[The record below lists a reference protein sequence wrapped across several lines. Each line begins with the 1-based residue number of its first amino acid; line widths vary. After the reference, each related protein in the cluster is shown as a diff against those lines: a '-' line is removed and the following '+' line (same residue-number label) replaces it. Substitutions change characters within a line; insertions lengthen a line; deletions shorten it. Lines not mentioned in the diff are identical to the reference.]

1 MVKIQNMRTLVKTPK
16 FISSKEKWYKELT
29 EAYVHV
35 LKGFG
40 HMAIFEQHFQLY
52 KYNGIIHIIP
62 SIYGFKYIYI
72 SLALCSSL
80 DNFPIEKEFLTNE
93 VL

>member
-16 FISSKEKWYKELT
+16 FKSSKEKWYKELT

-40 HMAIFEQHFQLY
+40 HMAIFE
-52 KYNGIIHIIP
+52 
-62 SIYGFKYIYI
+62 
-72 SLALCSSL
+72 
-80 DNFPIEKEFLTNE
+80 
-93 VL
+93 